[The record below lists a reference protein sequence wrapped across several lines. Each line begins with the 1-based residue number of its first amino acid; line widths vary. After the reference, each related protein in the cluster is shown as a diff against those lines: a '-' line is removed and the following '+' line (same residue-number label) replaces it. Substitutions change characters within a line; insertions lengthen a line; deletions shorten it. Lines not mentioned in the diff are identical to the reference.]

1 MSIEIEAFV
10 LSDKGGFF
18 FIYIYTCTWGMFN
31 SLSKVKS

>member
-18 FIYIYTCTWGMFN
+18 FIYI
-31 SLSKVKS
+31 